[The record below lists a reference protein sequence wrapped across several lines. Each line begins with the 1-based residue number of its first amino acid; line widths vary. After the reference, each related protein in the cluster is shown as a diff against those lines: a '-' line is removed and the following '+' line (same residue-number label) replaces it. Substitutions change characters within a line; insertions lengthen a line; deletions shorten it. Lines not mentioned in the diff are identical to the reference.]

1 MMLRVHGLTKR
12 FGGVA
17 ALRDCS
23 LNIRDGTIT
32 GLIGPNGAGKTTL
45 FAVVA
50 GLLTPDTGDV
60 LFEGRRI
67 TGEAPHRLVHRGLVK
82 TFQVPREFA
91 RLSVLENL
99 LVSTLDH
106 PGESFHEIWVRPAHV
121 RQAEAA
127 GVARARELLAFLT
140 LDRLADEPA
149 GTLSG
154 GQKKLLEVGRALMT
168 RPRLLL
174 LDEPFA
180 GVNPTLGRSLM
191 RMLRDLRDGGVT
203 LAIIEHNMEAIMALS
218 DFVYVLA
225 EGRVL
230 VGGLPGEIRQ
240 DPRVLQAYL
249 GTA

>member
-1 MMLRVHGLTKR
+1 MLQVAGITKR

-23 LNIRDGTIT
+23 LEIQAGTIT

-50 GLLTPDTGDV
+50 GLLVPDAGQV
-60 LFEGRRI
+60 LFEGRPI
-67 TGEAPHRLVHRGLVK
+67 TGEAPYRLVHRGLVK

-91 RLSVLENL
+91 RLSVLDNL
-99 LVSTLDH
+99 LVSTLHH
-106 PGESFHEIWVRPAHV
+106 PGESFREIWLRPGHV

-127 GVARARELLAFLT
+127 AEARARDLLRFLT
-140 LDRLADEPA
+140 LDRLAGELA
-149 GTLSG
+149 GNLSG
-154 GQKKLLEVGRALMT
+154 GQKKLLELGRALMT
-168 RPRLLL
+168 GPRLLL

-180 GVNPTLGRSLM
+180 GVNPTLGKSLI
-191 RMLRDLRDGGVT
+191 RMLRDLRDREVT
-203 LAIIEHNMEAIMALS
+203 LFIIEHNMTAIMALS

-230 VGGLPGEIRQ
+230 AAGLPGEIQQ
-240 DPRVLQAYL
+240 DPRVLEAYL
-249 GTA
+249 GVT

>member
-1 MMLRVHGLTKR
+1 MLQVEGITKR

-23 LNIRDGTIT
+23 LEVQRGRIT

-50 GLLTPDTGDV
+50 GLLSPDAGDV
-60 LFEGRRI
+60 LFEGTRI
-67 TGEAPHRLVHRGLVK
+67 TGEAVHRLVHRGVVK

-106 PGESFHEIWVRPAHV
+106 PGESFHEIWIRPGHV
-121 RQAEAA
+121 RQAETAA
-127 GVARARELLAFLT
+127 EAKAREILAFLT
-140 LDRLADEPA
+140 LDRLVHEPA

-154 GQKKLLEVGRALMT
+154 GQKKLLELGRALMT
-168 RPRLLL
+168 SPRLLL

-180 GVNPTLGRSLM
+180 GVNPTLGRSVM
-191 RMLRDLRDGGVT
+191 RMLRDLRDRGVT
-203 LAIIEHNMEAIMALS
+203 LFIIEHNMDAIMALS
-218 DFVYVLA
+218 DFLYVMA
-225 EGRVL
+225 EGHVL
-230 VGGLPGEIRQ
+230 VAGLPREVRE
-240 DPRVLQAYL
+240 DPRVLEAYL
-249 GTA
+249 GAA

>member
-1 MMLRVHGLTKR
+1 MLQVAGIMKR

-23 LNIRDGTIT
+23 LEVRGGTIT

-50 GLLTPDTGDV
+50 GLLRPDAGEV
-60 LFEGRRI
+60 RFEGRPV
-67 TGEAPHRLVHRGLVK
+67 TSEAAHRLVHRGLVK

-91 RLSVLENL
+91 RLSVLDNL

-106 PGESFHEIWVRPAHV
+106 PGESFHEIWIRPGHV
-121 RQAEAA
+121 RQTEAAAEAK
-127 GVARARELLAFLT
+127 ARELLAFLT
-140 LDRLADEPA
+140 LDRVVHEPA
-149 GTLSG
+149 GNLSG
-154 GQKKLLEVGRALMT
+154 GQKKLLELGRALMT
-168 RPRLLL
+168 NPRLLL

-180 GVNPTLGRSLM
+180 GVNPTLGRTIM
-191 RMLRDLRDGGVT
+191 RMLRDLKGRGLT
-203 LAIIEHNMEAIMALS
+203 LFIIEHNMEAIMALS

-225 EGRVL
+225 DGQVL
-230 VGGLPGEIRQ
+230 VGGLPGQIRQ

-249 GTA
+249 GAA